1 MLCTKAECMLFLYYV
16 MLVKSCS
23 ACTFSFLIHNL
34 EYLGTFI
41 GLWQDLWQVCD
52 SFPWLF
58 PSVLVI
64 SWWVFCLY
72 LHCIPPA
79 GMTAVIC
86 TYPLDVIRARL
97 AFQVT
102 GEHRYTG
109 IRNAFQTIY
118 LKVWRKRKRV
128 WSRTPLCFPFT
139 WLCFIFKGRRNHWIL
154 PGSDPHNHWHGSICR
169 LFLVYFTWNV
179 QYNMQN
185 WKTLL
190 FPHVIV
196 FSIFQ
201 DFLFL
206 LSVHWRLWDWLTF
219 QSSWASR
226 LLTTLMFSCWRL
238 TSICCVVESPEQLLK
253 LYRML
258 ISLNPLLFVIVFFTT
273 VFYLS

>member
-1 MLCTKAECMLFLYYV
+1 MLCLDYV
-16 MLVKSCS
+16 MLVKSCFG
-23 ACTFSFLIHNL
+23 CTFSSSTHDW

-58 PSVLVI
+58 TKVLVT
-64 SWWVFCLY
+64 SWWVLCLY
-72 LHCIPPA
+72 LHCFPSA

-118 LKVWRKRKRV
+118 LKVWRVERGLIENLSV
-128 WSRTPLCFPFT
+128 LPFYMT
-139 WLCFIFKGRRNHWIL
+139 VFIFKGRRNHWIL
-154 PGSDPHNHWHGSICR
+154 PGSDTHNHWHGSICR
-169 LFLVYFTWNV
+169 LFSWLFEMSSTICKTEKHFYFS
-179 QYNMQN
+179 
-185 WKTLL
+185 LL
-190 FPHVIV
+190 PHVTV

-201 DFLFL
+201 AFLFL

-219 QSSWASR
+219 QSS
-226 LLTTLMFSCWRL
+226 
-238 TSICCVVESPEQLLK
+238 
-253 LYRML
+253 
-258 ISLNPLLFVIVFFTT
+258 
-273 VFYLS
+273 